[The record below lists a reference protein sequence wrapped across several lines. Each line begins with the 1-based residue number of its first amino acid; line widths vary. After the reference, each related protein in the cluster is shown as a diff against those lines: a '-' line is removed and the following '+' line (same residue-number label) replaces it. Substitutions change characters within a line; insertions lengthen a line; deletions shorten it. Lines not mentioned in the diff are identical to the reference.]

1 MCIDRPC
8 PSNTAVYEVRICV
21 TRVPNGTN
29 VAKRRPR
36 AGVGGTKRNVSPVMG
51 LGDSPCT
58 LLVSPW
64 LGEVVGAS
72 LAMG

>member
-1 MCIDRPC
+1 MWGP
-8 PSNTAVYEVRICV
+8 EVASDARV
-21 TRVPNGTN
+21 TS
-29 VAKRRPR
+29 
-36 AGVGGTKRNVSPVMG
+36 KRNVSPVMG